1 MKKKKKYYFHPSTF
15 SLTETEEFYERKA
28 KKGLILEKRGHY
40 LSRFR
45 KEEPKNLS
53 YRVEIVDDKRL
64 EEGKIPEEQILVY
77 EECGWTHVCGKS
89 QIQIFSADKDTDPP
103 ELYTKPEDQIE
114 SIKILRKSFLK
125 EFLTLLVTYSILFLI
140 QMAGYPKRSV
150 EAYLRFIS
158 DRFYEALI
166 ETPAFAFLVFGAI
179 ALGIGYYA
187 IGMISSQYLISKL
200 RKGVPLRAI
209 TTFENMVRVCKKG
222 IVAVFVSGVLILGLI
237 EGSTSVR
244 GDSPSSFEGPFVTL
258 EKLHEG
264 EFQKEESSDAYEGKY
279 KSRKTIFGEVIKTKE
294 FSNGTQGY
302 ISLDQEVYL
311 IKNQRIRDRFLESL
325 KASLYYGIVVSD
337 FEEVIVDGLDEVYV
351 RNKWE
356 ILAVKGDLVLRMFY
370 HTDKEP
376 SRESILLKISES
388 LNDTSVSRS
397 E

>member
-1 MKKKKKYYFHPSTF
+1 MNHKKYYFHPSTF
-15 SLTETEEFYERKA
+15 SLIETEEFYERKA
-28 KKGLILEKRGHY
+28 KKGLILDKRGHQ

-45 KEEPKNLS
+45 KDEPKNLS

-64 EEGKIPEEQILVY
+64 EDGKIPEEQILVY
-77 EECGWTHVCGKS
+77 EECGWSHVCGKR
-89 QIQIFSADKDTDPP
+89 QIQIFSAEKDTDPP
-103 ELYTKPEDQIE
+103 ELYTNPEDQIE

-125 EFLTLLVTYSILFLI
+125 EFLSMIVTYAILFAI
-140 QMAGYPKRSV
+140 QTAGYPKRSV
-150 EAYLRFIS
+150 GTYLRFIS
-158 DRFYEALI
+158 DGVYKVLI
-166 ETPAFAFLVFGAI
+166 DTPAFGFLLFGTI
-179 ALGIGYYA
+179 ALGIGYYVV
-187 IGMISSQYLISKL
+187 GMISSQYLILKL
-200 RKGVPLRAI
+200 KKGVPLRTI
-209 TTFENMVRVCKKG
+209 TPFEKVIRIWKKG
-222 IVAVFVSGVLILGLI
+222 VVAVFVSAVLILGLI

-279 KSRKTIFGEVIKTKE
+279 RSRKTIFGEVIKTQE
-294 FSNGTQGY
+294 FSDRTDGY
-302 ISLDQEVYL
+302 LSLDQEVYL

-351 RNKWE
+351 RNEWE

>member
-1 MKKKKKYYFHPSTF
+1 MKRYSLHPSSF
-15 SLTETEEFYERKA
+15 SLVETEEFYERKA
-28 KKGLILEKRGHY
+28 KKGLILVKRGHY

-77 EECGWTHVCGKS
+77 EECGWFYVCGKR
-89 QIQIFSADKDTDPP
+89 QIQIFSADKNTDPP

-114 SIKILRKSFLK
+114 SIKILRKGFLK
-125 EFLTLLVTYSILFLI
+125 EFLSLIVTYFILFTI
-140 QMAGYPKRSV
+140 QRSRYPRRSV
-150 EAYLRFIS
+150 GEYLKFFVEG
-158 DRFYEALI
+158 FYKILI
-166 ETPAFAFLVFGAI
+166 DTPAFGFLLFGTI

-187 IGMISSQYLISKL
+187 IGMISSQYLITKL
-200 RKGVPLRAI
+200 KKGVPLRTI
-209 TTFENMVRVCKKG
+209 TPFEKAMRIWKKG

-244 GDSPSSFEGPFVTL
+244 GDSPSSFEGPFITIEEL
-258 EKLHEG
+258 RGK
-264 EFQKEESSDAYEGKY
+264 ESSNAYEGKY
-279 KSRKTIFGEVIKTKE
+279 RSRKTVFGEVIKTHE
-294 FSNGTQGY
+294 FYDGPDGY

-311 IKNQRIRDRFLESL
+311 IKSQRTRDRFLESL

-351 RNKWE
+351 RNEWE
-356 ILAVKGDLVLRMFY
+356 IVAVKGDLVLRVFY
-370 HTDKEP
+370 HTDKEA

-388 LNDTSVSRS
+388 LNDMLVSRS

>member
-1 MKKKKKYYFHPSTF
+1 MKRYSLHPSSF
-15 SLTETEEFYERKA
+15 FLVETEEFYERKA

-45 KEEPKNLS
+45 KDEPKNLS

-64 EEGKIPEEQILVY
+64 EDGKIPEEQISVY
-77 EECGWTHVCGKS
+77 EECGWSHVCGKR
-89 QIQIFSADKDTDPP
+89 QIQIFSAEKDTDPP
-103 ELYTKPEDQIE
+103 ELYTNPEDQIE

-125 EFLTLLVTYSILFLI
+125 EFLSMIVTYAILFAI
-140 QMAGYPKRSV
+140 QTAGYPKRSV
-150 EAYLRFIS
+150 GAYLRFIS
-158 DRFYEALI
+158 DGVYKVLI
-166 ETPAFAFLVFGAI
+166 DTPAFGFLLFGTI
-179 ALGIGYYA
+179 ALGIGYYVV
-187 IGMISSQYLISKL
+187 GMISSQYLILKL
-200 RKGVPLRAI
+200 KKGVPLRTI
-209 TTFENMVRVCKKG
+209 TPFEKVIRIWKKG
-222 IVAVFVSGVLILGLI
+222 VVAVFVSAVLILGLI

-244 GDSPSSFEGPFVTL
+244 GDSPSSFEGPFITI
-258 EKLHEG
+258 EELHG
-264 EFQKEESSDAYEGKY
+264 KESSNAYEGKY
-279 KSRKTIFGEVIKTKE
+279 RSRKTVFGEIIKTEE
-294 FSNGTQGY
+294 FYDGPDGH

-311 IKNQRIRDRFLESL
+311 IKSQRIRDRLLESL
-325 KASLYYGIVVSD
+325 KVSLYYGIVVSD

-356 ILAVKGDLVLRMFY
+356 IVAVKGDLVLRTFY

>member
-1 MKKKKKYYFHPSTF
+1 MKRYSLHPSSF
-15 SLTETEEFYERKA
+15 SLVETEEFYERKA

-53 YRVEIVDDKRL
+53 YRVEIVDSKRL
-64 EEGKIPEEQILVY
+64 EDGKIPEEQILVY
-77 EECGWTHVCGKS
+77 EECGWTRVCGKS

-125 EFLTLLVTYSILFLI
+125 EFLSLIVTYFILFTI
-140 QMAGYPKRSV
+140 QRSRYPRRSV
-150 EAYLRFIS
+150 GEYLKFFVEV
-158 DRFYEALI
+158 FYKILI
-166 ETPAFAFLVFGAI
+166 DTPAFGFLLFGTI

-187 IGMISSQYLISKL
+187 IGMISSQYLITKL
-200 RKGVPLRAI
+200 KKGVPLRTI
-209 TTFENMVRVCKKG
+209 TPFEKAMRIWKKG

-244 GDSPSSFEGPFVTL
+244 GDSPSSFEGPFITIEEL
-258 EKLHEG
+258 RGK
-264 EFQKEESSDAYEGKY
+264 ESSNAYEGKY
-279 KSRKTIFGEVIKTKE
+279 RSRKTVFGEVIKTHE
-294 FSNGTQGY
+294 FYDGPDGY

-311 IKNQRIRDRFLESL
+311 IKSQRTRDRFLESL

-337 FEEVIVDGLDEVYV
+337 FEEVLVDGLDEVYV
-351 RNKWE
+351 RNEWE

>member
-1 MKKKKKYYFHPSTF
+1 MKRYSLNPSSF
-15 SLTETEEFYERKA
+15 SLVETEEFYERKA

-64 EEGKIPEEQILVY
+64 EDGKIPEEQILVY
-77 EECGWTHVCGKS
+77 EECGWSHVCGKR
-89 QIQIFSADKDTDPP
+89 QIQIFSAEKDTDPP
-103 ELYTKPEDQIE
+103 ELYTNPEDQIE

-125 EFLTLLVTYSILFLI
+125 EFLSMIVTYAILFAI
-140 QMAGYPKRSV
+140 QTAGYPKRSV
-150 EAYLRFIS
+150 GAYLRFIS
-158 DRFYEALI
+158 DGVYKVLI
-166 ETPAFAFLVFGAI
+166 DTPAFGFLLFGTI
-179 ALGIGYYA
+179 ALGIGYYVV
-187 IGMISSQYLISKL
+187 GMISSQYLILKL
-200 RKGVPLRAI
+200 KKGVPLRTI
-209 TTFENMVRVCKKG
+209 TPFEKVIRIWKKG
-222 IVAVFVSGVLILGLI
+222 VVAVFVSAVLILGLI

-244 GDSPSSFEGPFVTL
+244 GDTPSSFEGPFVTL

-279 KSRKTIFGEVIKTKE
+279 RSRKTIFGEVIKTQE
-294 FSNGTQGY
+294 FSDRTDGY
-302 ISLDQEVYL
+302 SSLDQEVYL
-311 IKNQRIRDRFLESL
+311 IKSQRIRDRLLESL
-325 KASLYYGIVVSD
+325 KVSLYYGIVVSD

-356 ILAVKGDLVLRMFY
+356 IVAVKGDLVLRTFY

>member
-1 MKKKKKYYFHPSTF
+1 MIVTY
-15 SLTETEEFYERKA
+15 
-28 KKGLILEKRGHY
+28 GILFAIQTAGYTKRG
-40 LSRFR
+40 
-45 KEEPKNLS
+45 
-53 YRVEIVDDKRL
+53 V
-64 EEGKIPEEQILVY
+64 G
-77 EECGWTHVCGKS
+77 
-89 QIQIFSADKDTDPP
+89 
-103 ELYTKPEDQIE
+103 
-114 SIKILRKSFLK
+114 
-125 EFLTLLVTYSILFLI
+125 
-140 QMAGYPKRSV
+140 
-150 EAYLRFIS
+150 AYFRFIS
-158 DRFYEALI
+158 DGVYKALI
-166 ETPAFAFLVFGAI
+166 NTPAFGFLVFGTI

-200 RKGVPLRAI
+200 RKGVPLRTI

-237 EGSTSVR
+237 EGSTLVR
-244 GDSPSSFEGPFVTL
+244 GDTPSSFEGPFVTL

-279 KSRKTIFGEVIKTKE
+279 RSRKTIFGEVIKTQE
-294 FSNGTQGY
+294 FSDRTDGY

-388 LNDTSVSRS
+388 LNDTSVSKS

>member
-1 MKKKKKYYFHPSTF
+1 MNHKKYYFHPSTF
-15 SLTETEEFYERKA
+15 SLIETEEFYERKA
-28 KKGLILEKRGHY
+28 KKGLILVKRGHY

-64 EEGKIPEEQILVY
+64 EDGKIPEEQILVY
-77 EECGWTHVCGKS
+77 EECGWFYVCGKR
-89 QIQIFSADKDTDPP
+89 QIQIFSADKNTDPP
-103 ELYTKPEDQIE
+103 ELYTQPEDQIE

-125 EFLTLLVTYSILFLI
+125 EFLSMIVTYGILFAI
-140 QMAGYPKRSV
+140 QTAGYPKRGV
-150 EAYLRFIS
+150 GAYFRFIS
-158 DRFYEALI
+158 DGVYKALI
-166 ETPAFAFLVFGAI
+166 NTPAFGFLVFGTI

-200 RKGVPLRAI
+200 RKGVPLRTI

-244 GDSPSSFEGPFVTL
+244 GDTPSSFEGPFVTL

-279 KSRKTIFGEVIKTKE
+279 RSRKTIFGEVIKTQE
-294 FSNGTQGY
+294 FSDRTDGY

-337 FEEVIVDGLDEVYV
+337 FEEVIVDGLDEVYI
-351 RNKWE
+351 RNEWE

-388 LNDTSVSRS
+388 LNDTSVSKS

>member
-1 MKKKKKYYFHPSTF
+1 MKRYSLHPSSF
-15 SLTETEEFYERKA
+15 SLVETEEFYERKA

-64 EEGKIPEEQILVY
+64 EDGNIPEEQISVY
-77 EECGWTHVCGKS
+77 EECGWTRVCGKS

-125 EFLTLLVTYSILFLI
+125 EFLSLIVTYFILFTI
-140 QMAGYPKRSV
+140 QRSRYPRRSV
-150 EAYLRFIS
+150 GEYLKFFVEV
-158 DRFYEALI
+158 FYKILI
-166 ETPAFAFLVFGAI
+166 DTPAFGFLLFGTI

-187 IGMISSQYLISKL
+187 IGMISSQYLITKL
-200 RKGVPLRAI
+200 KKGVPLRTI
-209 TTFENMVRVCKKG
+209 TPFEKAMRIWKKG

-244 GDSPSSFEGPFVTL
+244 GDSPSSFEGPFITIEEL
-258 EKLHEG
+258 RGK
-264 EFQKEESSDAYEGKY
+264 ESSNAYEGKY
-279 KSRKTIFGEVIKTKE
+279 RSRKTVFGEVIKTHE
-294 FSNGTQGY
+294 FYDGPDGY

-311 IKNQRIRDRFLESL
+311 IKSQRTRDRFLESL

-337 FEEVIVDGLDEVYV
+337 FEEVLVDGLDEVYV
-351 RNKWE
+351 RNEWE

-388 LNDTSVSRS
+388 LNDTSFSRS